1 MTPSTTFTIS
11 SDAVSQHVGKELII
25 LDMATERYL
34 AIDAV
39 GERIWDLLC
48 QDHELRTV
56 VDSLVARYGVDRSR
70 VESDVA
76 AFVETLT
83 QLGLVSRVTV

>member
-70 VESDVA
+70 VESDVV

-83 QLGLVSRVTV
+83 QLGLVNRVTV